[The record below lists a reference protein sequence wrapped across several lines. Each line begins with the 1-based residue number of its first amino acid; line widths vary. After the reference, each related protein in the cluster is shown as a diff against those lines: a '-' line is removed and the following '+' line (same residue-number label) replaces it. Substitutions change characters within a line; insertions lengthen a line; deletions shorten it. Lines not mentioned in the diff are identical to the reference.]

1 MHYVYEYSL
10 SHKKNAIEWNPTRI
24 CQNKMWWFEPFC
36 WDCYSTNIYIHIHT
50 YIDIYIYTYIYIYI
64 YMSFPCQKK
73 RPSAAPG
80 PRPSCA
86 LALCRGSRSAS
97 ELVSTATT
105 FTTRALCAGG
115 FFGCHRCSAV
125 ETTWRPFRKV
135 NLDEPWKSA
144 ASGDHFLADWWWLE
158 PWNFMTFHIFWIV
171 IPTD

>member
-1 MHYVYEYSL
+1 MAMLNNQTVCIMYMSIVLVTKKMQLSEILLEYVKTKCDDL
-10 SHKKNAIEWNPTRI
+10 NLFVGIAIV
-24 CQNKMWWFEPFC
+24 Q
-36 WDCYSTNIYIHIHT
+36 
-50 YIDIYIYTYIYIYI
+50 IYTYIYII
-64 YMSFPCQKK
+64 SLSSPRGHDRLVLWRFAGGRGQPVSLRACLHGHDVHDA
-73 RPSAAPG
+73 RAAG
-80 PRPSCA
+80 
-86 LALCRGSRSAS
+86 
-97 ELVSTATT
+97 
-105 FTTRALCAGG
+105 AGG